1 MIYSEMK
8 GDDAM
13 NEKQV
18 IRSVLKHQGISQ
30 PELSERMG
38 YARTTVGTVL
48 ADKHELKF
56 EKIFRMLE
64 AAGCEIV
71 VRVKDSDDKTE
82 WMFAD
87 NDAPIETERYVPA
100 GEIDRLKAENA
111 AAMREGMKK

>member
-1 MIYSEMK
+1 
-8 GDDAM
+8 M
-13 NEKQV
+13 NDKQV

-71 VRVKDSDDKTE
+71 VRVKDSEDKTE
-82 WMFAD
+82 WVFAD
-87 NDAPIETERYVPA
+87 NDTPIETERYVSQA
-100 GEIDRLKAENA
+100 EIDRIKAENA
-111 AAMREGMKK
+111 AEMLDSLK

>member
-1 MIYSEMK
+1 MK
-8 GDDAM
+8 GDDTM

-71 VRVKDSDDKTE
+71 VRVKGSEDKTE
-82 WMFAD
+82 WVFAD
-87 NDAPIETERYVPA
+87 NDTPIETERYVSEEELSKLA
-100 GEIDRLKAENA
+100 AIRAE
-111 AAMREGMKK
+111 MKPPQVNKKG